1 MIKEVRKMFLI
12 NDFIALLAAN
22 LILTQALGTSTL
34 FIAAN
39 SRKNLLRTAFVITV
53 FTVLGSMGAYFA
65 DSLLPEKYSD
75 LRLLIYTSLI
85 GILYVIFL
93 SALFLISR
101 EKFEKSRKY
110 IHISA
115 FNCAVMGTL
124 FTISQRAADDSS
136 FMNLKS
142 YAAAGLEAGFGFIL
156 ASLILT
162 AAYRKLNSAKVPAS
176 FRGFPAMLVYL
187 GIISMAVYTLK

>member
-1 MIKEVRKMFLI
+1 MFLI

-53 FTVLGSMGAYFA
+53 FTVLGSLGAYFA

-75 LRLLIYTSLI
+75 LRLLIYIALI